1 MTSQQDVQRE
11 FRSAIGSFATGV
23 TIATTTNSDG
33 DPVGVTASSF
43 NSVSLDPPLIL
54 WSLAKNSNSRP
65 AFCDSGHFAIHIL
78 AASQEDLSNKFSRS
92 SDNKF
97 DGIDWSEGK
106 LGSPILNEHAGLF
119 QCRTRHQYE
128 GGDHIILVGEVIDY
142 DSRDEAPLLFHG
154 GQYVERR
161 PRPSGISTETVDL
174 EHGRFTEDFLFYLIS
189 QAYFQT
195 SDPLRKKLATKGS
208 SLAEHMVLALLSMEG
223 PMTKQGIKNWLKHT
237 GISPTDEVL
246 DGMLEN
252 KLIETVAAGFQN
264 TDRGAER
271 YVDVLAYMKSF
282 ETDLVA
288 NLAPAELA
296 DAKRV
301 LRKIISLSQNDI
313 PSNPPGDKTKA
324 TGKNPKHG

>member
-1 MTSQQDVQRE
+1 
-11 FRSAIGSFATGV
+11 
-23 TIATTTNSDG
+23 
-33 DPVGVTASSF
+33 
-43 NSVSLDPPLIL
+43 
-54 WSLAKNSNSRP
+54 
-65 AFCDSGHFAIHIL
+65 
-78 AASQEDLSNKFSRS
+78 
-92 SDNKF
+92 
-97 DGIDWSEGK
+97 
-106 LGSPILNEHAGLF
+106 
-119 QCRTRHQYE
+119 
-128 GGDHIILVGEVIDY
+128 
-142 DSRDEAPLLFHG
+142 
-154 GQYVERR
+154 
-161 PRPSGISTETVDL
+161 
-174 EHGRFTEDFLFYLIS
+174 
-189 QAYFQT
+189 
-195 SDPLRKKLATKGS
+195 
-208 SLAEHMVLALLSMEG
+208 LAEHMVLALLSMEG

-313 PSNPPGDKTKA
+313 PSNQPGDKTKA